1 MHWANLM
8 NGIGL
13 GDYKVRNIT
22 WYSLR
27 HFGITCRITANIT
40 PLDVSKQAGTSLSH
54 IENTYLKYSEEMA
67 VTAALK
73 NFSVSADGL
82 IVRD

>member
-1 MHWANLM
+1 M
-8 NGIGL
+8 
-13 GDYKVRNIT
+13 
-22 WYSLR
+22 
-27 HFGITCRITANIT
+27 
-40 PLDVSKQAGTSLSH
+40 AGTSPTH

-73 NFSVSADGL
+73 DFSISGDGL